1 MWCMIPLIL
10 LADRSWVP
18 ASVVVVVVALIVLVV
33 EAIIF
38 MTVIF
43 AFMSYFG
50 YCY

>member
-1 MWCMIPLIL
+1 MLCMIPLISL
-10 LADRSWVP
+10 GDRSWVL
-18 ASVVVVVVALIVLVV
+18 ALVGVVVVLIVLVV

-38 MTVIF
+38 MSVIF